1 MNFFVKPFNYSSQ
14 DRDRRDEAWKSYLEN
29 YVQFSSMTQIPFSY
43 AELMNMPVKMII
55 EVFQLV
61 QKEAD
66 RKAKAMREAR

>member
-1 MNFFVKPFNYSSQ
+1 
-14 DRDRRDEAWKSYLEN
+14 
-29 YVQFSSMTQIPFSY
+29 
-43 AELMNMPVKMII
+43 MPVKMII